1 MDGNAGFCG
10 NGRLVWRAARNFHAG
25 HEGCPAADYVFNTW
39 SPLRPQ
45 SLGGSSFSRDQTS
58 APAEMM
64 SYLKRHSAQQVFMF
78 YVSKFF
84 SMKIN
89 YSFMKHISF

>member
-25 HEGCPAADYVFNTW
+25 HEACPAADYVFNTW

-64 SYLKRHSAQQVFMF
+64 RYLKRHSAQQILSGLFIKVFL
-78 YVSKFF
+78 YE
-84 SMKIN
+84 N
-89 YSFMKHISF
+89 